1 MMANYKVVM
10 LDFDGTIAR
19 TIPAILH
26 ASEKM
31 LGMHGYT
38 IDPVQVERNFGLAL
52 PEAFRCFSNDPN
64 IDDETME
71 QMIVEFNSIYKNEC
85 EPLIELF
92 DGVVDTLNTLK
103 EAGVTLLIASNNIR
117 SVLNRLTARLDIAQ
131 YFDGIVCAD
140 DVVNAKPAP
149 DIALLALERYN
160 ISGNE
165 ALVVGDS
172 TYDMDMGRGADCD
185 LCGVSFGS
193 HTPEML
199 RGTGARYVID
209 NFSELK
215 KIVLG

>member
-1 MMANYKVVM
+1 M

-31 LGMHGYT
+31 LNMHGYE

-52 PEAFRCFSNDPN
+52 PEAFRCFANDPT
-64 IDDETME
+64 IDDDTVE
-71 QMIVEFNSIYKNEC
+71 QMIVEFNDIYRREC

-92 DGVVDTLNTLK
+92 DGVSKTLDSLK
-103 EAGVTLLIASNNIR
+103 REGVTLLIASNNIR
-117 SVLNRLTARLDIAQ
+117 EVLDRLTTRLNIAQ
-131 YFDGIVCAD
+131 YFDGIICAD
-140 DVVNAKPAP
+140 DVVNTKPSP

-160 ISGNE
+160 VKSNE

-172 TYDMDMGRGADCD
+172 TYDMDMGREAGCD

-199 RGTGARYVID
+199 RGKGAHYIID
-209 NFSELK
+209 HYSELE

>member
-1 MMANYKVVM
+1 MANYKVVM

-31 LGMHGYT
+31 LNMHGYE

-52 PEAFRCFSNDPN
+52 PEAFRCFANDPT
-64 IDDETME
+64 IDDETVE
-71 QMIVEFNSIYKNEC
+71 QMIVEFNDIYRHEC

-92 DGVVDTLNTLK
+92 DGVSKTLDTLK
-103 EAGVTLLIASNNIR
+103 REGVTLLIASNNIR
-117 SVLNRLTARLDIAQ
+117 EVLDRLTARLNIAQ
-131 YFDGIVCAD
+131 YFDGIICAD
-140 DVVNAKPAP
+140 DVVNTKPSP

-160 ISGNE
+160 VKGNE

-172 TYDMDMGRGADCD
+172 TYDMDMGREAGCD

-199 RGTGARYVID
+199 RGKGAHYIID
-209 NFSELK
+209 HYSELE

>member
-1 MMANYKVVM
+1 MANYKVVM

-31 LGMHGYT
+31 LKMHGYG

-52 PEAFRCFSNDPN
+52 PEAFRCFANDPN
-64 IDDETME
+64 IDDRTME
-71 QMIVEFNSIYKNEC
+71 QMIIEFNDIYRNEC

-92 DGVVDTLNTLK
+92 DGVDVTLDALK
-103 EAGVTLLIASNNIR
+103 RAGVTLLIASNNIR
-117 SVLNRLTARLDIAQ
+117 SVLERLTTRLNIAH
-131 YFDGIVCAD
+131 YFDGIICAD
-140 DVVNAKPAP
+140 DVVNTKPAP
-149 DIALLALERYN
+149 DIALLALEHYN
-160 ISGNE
+160 VKGNE

-172 TYDMDMGRGADCD
+172 TYDMEMGRGADCH

-199 RGTGARYVID
+199 RDKGAHYVID
-209 NFSELK
+209 HYSELR

>member
-1 MMANYKVVM
+1 MSRYKVVM

-26 ASEKM
+26 ASRKM
-31 LGMHGYT
+31 LNMHGYEL
-38 IDPVQVERNFGLAL
+38 DPVMVERNFGLAL
-52 PEAFRCFSNDPN
+52 PEAFRCFAGDPT
-64 IDDETME
+64 IDDATVE
-71 QMIVEFNSIYKNEC
+71 QMVTEFNTIYKNEC

-92 DGVVDTLNTLK
+92 DGVAETLDALHK
-103 EAGVTLLIASNNIR
+103 AGVTLLIASNNIR
-117 SVLNRLTARLDIAQ
+117 SVLDRLTARLDIAK

-160 ISGNE
+160 ASAAE

-172 TYDMDMGRGADCD
+172 TFDMDMGRGAGCD

-209 NFSELK
+209 HFAELK
-215 KIVLG
+215 TIVLG

>member
-1 MMANYKVVM
+1 MANYKVVM

-31 LGMHGYT
+31 LNMHGYE

-52 PEAFRCFSNDPN
+52 PEAFRCFANDPT
-64 IDDETME
+64 IDDDTVE
-71 QMIVEFNSIYKNEC
+71 QMIVEFNDIYRREC

-92 DGVVDTLNTLK
+92 DGVSKTLDSLK
-103 EAGVTLLIASNNIR
+103 REGVTLLIASNNIR
-117 SVLNRLTARLDIAQ
+117 EVLDRLTTRLNIAQ
-131 YFDGIVCAD
+131 YFDGIICAD
-140 DVVNAKPAP
+140 DVVNTKPSP

-160 ISGNE
+160 VKSNE

-172 TYDMDMGRGADCD
+172 TYDMDMGREAGCD

-199 RGTGARYVID
+199 RGKGAHYIID
-209 NFSELK
+209 HYSELE

>member
-1 MMANYKVVM
+1 M
-10 LDFDGTIAR
+10 LDFDGTLAR

-31 LGMHGYT
+31 LNMHGYE

-52 PEAFRCFSNDPN
+52 PEAFRCFANDEN
-64 IDDETME
+64 IDDKTME
-71 QMIVEFNSIYKNEC
+71 QMIVEFNTIYRNEC

-92 DGVVDTLNTLK
+92 DGVAETLAALK
-103 EAGVTLLIASNNIR
+103 RAGVILLISSNNIR
-117 SVLNRLTARLDIAQ
+117 EVLERLTTRLGIAK
-131 YFDGIVCAD
+131 YFDGIICAD
-140 DVVNAKPAP
+140 DVVNTKPSP

-160 ISGNE
+160 IKGSE

-172 TYDMDMGRGADCD
+172 TYDMDMGREAGCD

-199 RGTGARYVID
+199 REKGAKYVID
-209 NFSELK
+209 HYSELQ

>member
-1 MMANYKVVM
+1 MNYKVVM
-10 LDFDGTIAR
+10 LDFDGTLAH

-31 LGMHGYT
+31 LNMHGYE

-52 PEAFRCFSNDPN
+52 PEAFRCFANDDN
-64 IDDETME
+64 IDDKTME
-71 QMIVEFNSIYKNEC
+71 QMVVEFNTIYRNEC

-92 DGVVDTLNTLK
+92 DGVAETLAALK
-103 EAGVTLLIASNNIR
+103 RAGVILLISSNNIR
-117 SVLNRLTARLDIAQ
+117 EVLERLTSQLGIAK
-131 YFDGIVCAD
+131 YFDGIICAD
-140 DVVNAKPAP
+140 DVVNTKPSP

-160 ISGNE
+160 IKGSE

-172 TYDMDMGRGADCD
+172 TYDMDMGRKAGCD

-199 RGTGARYVID
+199 REKGAKYVID
-209 NFSELK
+209 HYSELQ

>member
-1 MMANYKVVM
+1 MANYKVVM

-71 QMIVEFNSIYKNEC
+71 QMIVEFNTIYKNEC

-92 DGVVDTLNTLK
+92 DGVVETLDKLRK
-103 EAGVTLLIASNNIR
+103 AGVILLIASNNIR
-117 SVLNRLTARLDIAQ
+117 SVLNRLTTRLNIAQ

-140 DVVNAKPAP
+140 DVVNAKPDP

-160 ISGNE
+160 VKGGE

-172 TYDMDMGRGADCD
+172 TYDMDMGREAGCN

-199 RGTGARYVID
+199 RGKGANYVID
-209 NFSELK
+209 HFSELEQ
-215 KIVLG
+215 IVLG

>member
-10 LDFDGTIAR
+10 LDFDGTIAC

-31 LGMHGYT
+31 LGMHGYK
-38 IDPVQVERNFGLAL
+38 IDPVQVERNFGLAF
-52 PEAFRCFSNDPN
+52 PEAFRCFANDPT
-64 IDDETME
+64 IDDATIE
-71 QMIVEFNSIYKNEC
+71 QMVTEFNDIYRNEC

-92 DGVVDTLNTLK
+92 DGVAETLDALHK
-103 EAGVTLLIASNNIR
+103 AGVTLLIASNNIR

-131 YFDGIVCAD
+131 FFDGIVCAD

-160 ISGNE
+160 IKGSE

-172 TYDMDMGRGADCD
+172 TYDMDMGRKAGCD

-209 NFSELK
+209 RFSELK
-215 KIVLG
+215 DIVLG

>member
-1 MMANYKVVM
+1 MANYKVVM

-31 LGMHGYT
+31 LNMHGYT

-52 PEAFRCFSNDPN
+52 PEAFRCFANDPT
-64 IDDETME
+64 IDDETIE
-71 QMIVEFNSIYKNEC
+71 QMVVEFNNIYREEC

-92 DGVVDTLNTLK
+92 DGVAVTLDALK
-103 EAGVTLLIASNNIR
+103 RAGVTLLIASNNIR
-117 SVLNRLTARLDIAQ
+117 SVLERLTSRLNIAH
-131 YFDGIVCAD
+131 YFDGIICAD
-140 DVVNAKPAP
+140 DVVNTKPSP
-149 DIALLALERYN
+149 DIALLALERYGVN
-160 ISGNE
+160 GNE

-172 TYDMDMGRGADCD
+172 TYDMDMGRGANCD

-199 RGTGARYVID
+199 RAKGARYVID
-209 NFSELK
+209 HYSELK
-215 KIVLG
+215 DIVLG

>member
-1 MMANYKVVM
+1 MNYKVVM

-31 LGMHGYT
+31 LNMHGYT

-52 PEAFRCFSNDPN
+52 PEAFRCFANDPN
-64 IDDETME
+64 IDDATIE
-71 QMIVEFNSIYKNEC
+71 QMILEFNSIYKNEC

-92 DGVVDTLNTLK
+92 DGVIETLDRLHK
-103 EAGVTLLIASNNIR
+103 AGVTLLIASNNIR
-117 SVLNRLTARLDIAQ
+117 SVLNRLTARLNIAE

-149 DIALLALERYN
+149 DIALLAIERYN
-160 ISGNE
+160 VKAEE

-172 TYDMDMGRGADCD
+172 TFDMDMGRGANCH
-185 LCGVSFGS
+185 LCGVTFGS
-193 HTPEML
+193 HTAEML
-199 RGTGARYVID
+199 RATGAKYIID
-209 NFSELK
+209 HFSELE

>member
-1 MMANYKVVM
+1 MNYKVVM

-31 LGMHGYT
+31 LNMHGYT

-52 PEAFRCFSNDPN
+52 PEAFRCFANDPT
-64 IDDETME
+64 IDDETIE
-71 QMIVEFNSIYKNEC
+71 QMVVEFNNIYREEC

-92 DGVVDTLNTLK
+92 DGVAVTLDALK
-103 EAGVTLLIASNNIR
+103 RAGVTLLIASNNIR
-117 SVLNRLTARLDIAQ
+117 SVLERLTSRLNIAH
-131 YFDGIVCAD
+131 YFDGIICAD
-140 DVVNAKPAP
+140 DVVNTKPSP
-149 DIALLALERYN
+149 DIALLALERYGVN
-160 ISGNE
+160 GNK

-172 TYDMDMGRGADCD
+172 TYDMDMGRGANCD

-199 RGTGARYVID
+199 RERGARYIVD
-209 NFSELK
+209 HFSEIE

>member
-1 MMANYKVVM
+1 MINYKVVM
-10 LDFDGTIAR
+10 LDFDGTLAR

-31 LGMHGYT
+31 LKMHGYE

-52 PEAFRCFSNDPN
+52 PEAFRCFANDDT
-64 IDDETME
+64 IDDKTMD
-71 QMIVEFNSIYKNEC
+71 QMIVEFNQIYQSEC

-92 DGVVDTLNTLK
+92 DDVAVTLETLK
-103 EAGVTLLIASNNIR
+103 KAGVTLLISSNNIR
-117 SVLNRLTARLDIAQ
+117 SVLDRLTARLNIAQ
-131 YFDGIVCAD
+131 FFDDIICAD
-140 DVVNAKPAP
+140 DVVNTKPAP

-160 ISGNE
+160 VKPEE

-172 TYDMDMGRGADCD
+172 TYDMDMGREANCH

-199 RGTGARYVID
+199 RDKGAHYVID
-209 NFSELK
+209 HYSELP

>member
-1 MMANYKVVM
+1 M

-26 ASEKM
+26 ASRKM
-31 LGMHGYT
+31 LNMHGYEV
-38 IDPVQVERNFGLAL
+38 DPVQVERNFGLAL
-52 PEAFRCFSNDPN
+52 PEAFRCFANNPN
-64 IDDETME
+64 IDDATME
-71 QMIVEFNSIYKNEC
+71 QMIVEFNTIYKNEC

-92 DGVVDTLNTLK
+92 DGVAETLDTLHK
-103 EAGVTLLIASNNIR
+103 AGVTLLIASNNIR
-117 SVLNRLTARLDIAQ
+117 NVLNRLTARLNIDK

-149 DIALLALERYN
+149 DIALLALERYGAKG
-160 ISGNE
+160 SE

-172 TYDMDMGRGADCD
+172 TFDMDMGRGADCD

-199 RGTGARYVID
+199 REKGARYVID
-209 NFSELK
+209 HFSELR
-215 KIVLG
+215 KIALE

>member
-1 MMANYKVVM
+1 MNYKVVM

-31 LGMHGYT
+31 LNMHGYT

-52 PEAFRCFSNDPN
+52 PEAFRCFANDPT
-64 IDDETME
+64 IDDETIE
-71 QMIVEFNSIYKNEC
+71 QMIVEFNNIYREEC

-92 DGVVDTLNTLK
+92 DGVAVTLDALK
-103 EAGVTLLIASNNIR
+103 RAGVTLLIASNNIR
-117 SVLNRLTARLDIAQ
+117 SVLERLTSRLNIAH
-131 YFDGIVCAD
+131 YFDGIICAD
-140 DVVNAKPAP
+140 DVVNTKPSP
-149 DIALLALERYN
+149 DIALLALERYGVN
-160 ISGNE
+160 GNE

-172 TYDMDMGRGADCD
+172 TYDMDMGREAGCH

-199 RGTGARYVID
+199 CERGARYIVD
-209 NFSELK
+209 HFSEIE

>member
-1 MMANYKVVM
+1 MARYKVIM

-26 ASEKM
+26 ASRKM
-31 LGMHGYT
+31 LNMHGYEV
-38 IDPVQVERNFGLAL
+38 DPVQVERNFGLAL
-52 PEAFRCFSNDPN
+52 PEAFRCFANNPN
-64 IDDETME
+64 IDDATME
-71 QMIVEFNSIYKNEC
+71 QMIVEFNTIYKNEC

-92 DGVVDTLNTLK
+92 DGVAETLDTLHK
-103 EAGVTLLIASNNIR
+103 AGVTLLIASNNIR
-117 SVLNRLTARLDIAQ
+117 NVLNRLTARLNIDK

-149 DIALLALERYN
+149 DIALLALERYGAKG
-160 ISGNE
+160 SE

-172 TYDMDMGRGADCD
+172 TFDMDMGRGADCD

-199 RGTGARYVID
+199 REKGARYVID
-209 NFSELK
+209 HFSELR
-215 KIVLG
+215 KIALE

>member
-1 MMANYKVVM
+1 MARYKVVM

-38 IDPVQVERNFGLAL
+38 IDPEQVERNFGLAL
-52 PEAFRCFSNDPN
+52 PEAFRCFSNNPN

-71 QMIVEFNSIYKNEC
+71 QMILEFNSIYKNEC

-92 DGVVDTLNTLK
+92 NGVIETLDTLHK
-103 EAGVTLLIASNNIR
+103 AGVTLLIASNNIR
-117 SVLNRLTARLDIAQ
+117 SVLNRLTARLNISQ

-149 DIALLALERYN
+149 DIALLGLERYN
-160 ISGNE
+160 AEASE

-172 TYDMDMGRGADCD
+172 TFDMDMGRGAGCD
-185 LCGVSFGS
+185 LCGVTFGS
-193 HTPEML
+193 HTAEML
-199 RGTGARYVID
+199 RATGARYIID
-209 NFSELK
+209 SFSELQ

>member
-1 MMANYKVVM
+1 MANYKVVM

-52 PEAFRCFSNDPN
+52 PEAFRCFANDPD
-64 IDDETME
+64 IDDTTME

-92 DGVVDTLNTLK
+92 DGVAKTLDTLK
-103 EAGVTLLIASNNIR
+103 KAGVTLLIVSNNIR
-117 SVLNRLTARLDIAQ
+117 SVLDRLTARLNISQ

-140 DVVNAKPAP
+140 DVVYAKPAP

-160 ISGNE
+160 VKGCE

-172 TYDMDMGRGADCD
+172 TFDMDMGREAGCD

-199 RGTGARYVID
+199 CGKGARYIID
-209 NFSELK
+209 HFSELE

>member
-1 MMANYKVVM
+1 M

-38 IDPVQVERNFGLAL
+38 IDPEQVERNFGLAL
-52 PEAFRCFSNDPN
+52 PEAFRCFSNNPN

-71 QMIVEFNSIYKNEC
+71 QMILEFNSIYKNEC

-92 DGVVDTLNTLK
+92 NGVIETLDTLHK
-103 EAGVTLLIASNNIR
+103 AGVTLLIASNNIR
-117 SVLNRLTARLDIAQ
+117 SVLNRLTARLNISQ

-160 ISGNE
+160 AEASE

-172 TYDMDMGRGADCD
+172 TFDMDMGREAGCH

-193 HTPEML
+193 HSPEML
-199 RGTGARYVID
+199 RERGAMYIID
-209 NFSELK
+209 HFSELQ

>member
-1 MMANYKVVM
+1 MNYKVVM
-10 LDFDGTIAR
+10 LDFDGTLAR

-31 LGMHGYT
+31 LNMHGYE

-52 PEAFRCFSNDPN
+52 PEAFRCFANDDN
-64 IDDETME
+64 IDDKTME
-71 QMIVEFNSIYKNEC
+71 QMVVEFNTIYRNEC

-92 DGVVDTLNTLK
+92 DGVAETLAALK
-103 EAGVTLLIASNNIR
+103 RAGVILLISSNNIR
-117 SVLNRLTARLDIAQ
+117 EVLERLTTRLGIAK
-131 YFDGIVCAD
+131 YFDGIICAD
-140 DVVNAKPAP
+140 DVVNTKPSP

-160 ISGNE
+160 IKGSE

-172 TYDMDMGRGADCD
+172 TYDMDMGREAGCD

-199 RGTGARYVID
+199 REKGAKYVID
-209 NFSELK
+209 HYSELQ

>member
-1 MMANYKVVM
+1 MNYKVVM
-10 LDFDGTIAR
+10 LDFDGTLAR

-31 LGMHGYT
+31 LNMHGYE

-52 PEAFRCFSNDPN
+52 PEAFRCFANDDT
-64 IDDETME
+64 IDDKTIE
-71 QMIVEFNSIYKNEC
+71 QMIVEFNTIYRNEC

-92 DGVVDTLNTLK
+92 DGVAETLAALK
-103 EAGVTLLIASNNIR
+103 RAGVILLISSNNIR
-117 SVLNRLTARLDIAQ
+117 EVLERLTARLGIAK
-131 YFDGIVCAD
+131 YFDGIICAN
-140 DVVNAKPAP
+140 DVENTKPSP

-160 ISGNE
+160 INGCE

-172 TYDMDMGRGADCD
+172 TYDMDMGRQAGCD

-193 HTPEML
+193 HSPEML
-199 RGTGARYVID
+199 RERGARYIID
-209 NFSELK
+209 HFSELE

>member
-1 MMANYKVVM
+1 MTRYKVVM

-71 QMIVEFNSIYKNEC
+71 QMIVEFNTIYREEC

-92 DGVVDTLNTLK
+92 NGVIETLDTLHK
-103 EAGVTLLIASNNIR
+103 AGVTLLIASNNIR
-117 SVLNRLTARLDIAQ
+117 TVLDRLSARLNIAQ

-160 ISGNE
+160 VKAEE

-172 TYDMDMGRGADCD
+172 TYDMDMGRGAGCD

-199 RGTGARYVID
+199 RGTGARYIID
-209 NFSELK
+209 HFSELE

>member
-1 MMANYKVVM
+1 MSRYKVVM

-26 ASEKM
+26 ASRKM
-31 LGMHGYT
+31 LNMHGYE
-38 IDPVQVERNFGLAL
+38 IDPVMVERNFGLAL
-52 PEAFRCFSNDPN
+52 PEAFRCFAGDPT
-64 IDDETME
+64 IDDATVE
-71 QMIVEFNSIYKNEC
+71 QMISEFNSIYKNEC

-92 DGVVDTLNTLK
+92 DGVAETLDALHT
-103 EAGVTLLIASNNIR
+103 AGVTLLIASNNIR
-117 SVLNRLTARLDIAQ
+117 SVLDRLTARLDIAK

-140 DVVNAKPAP
+140 DVVSAKPAP
-149 DIALLALERYN
+149 DIALLGLERYN
-160 ISGNE
+160 ATAAE

-172 TYDMDMGRGADCD
+172 TYDMDMGRGAGCD

-209 NFSELK
+209 HFSELK
-215 KIVLG
+215 TIVLG

>member
-1 MMANYKVVM
+1 MNYKVVM
-10 LDFDGTIAR
+10 LDFDGTLAR

-31 LGMHGYT
+31 LNMHGYE

-52 PEAFRCFSNDPN
+52 PEAFRCFANDDN
-64 IDDETME
+64 IDDTTME
-71 QMIVEFNSIYKNEC
+71 QMVVEFNTIYRNEC

-92 DGVVDTLNTLK
+92 DGVAETLAALK
-103 EAGVTLLIASNNIR
+103 RAGVILLISSNNIR
-117 SVLNRLTARLDIAQ
+117 EVLERLTTRLGIAK
-131 YFDGIVCAD
+131 YFDGIICAD
-140 DVVNAKPAP
+140 DVVNTKPSP

-160 ISGNE
+160 IKGSK

-172 TYDMDMGRGADCD
+172 TYDMDMGREAGCD

-199 RGTGARYVID
+199 REKGAKYVID
-209 NFSELK
+209 HYSELQ

>member
-1 MMANYKVVM
+1 M

-31 LGMHGYT
+31 LKMHGYG

-52 PEAFRCFSNDPN
+52 PEAFRCFANDPN
-64 IDDETME
+64 IDDRTME
-71 QMIVEFNSIYKNEC
+71 QMIIEFNDIYRNEC

-92 DGVVDTLNTLK
+92 DGVDVTLDALK
-103 EAGVTLLIASNNIR
+103 RAGVTLLIASNNIR
-117 SVLNRLTARLDIAQ
+117 SVLERLTTRLNIAH
-131 YFDGIVCAD
+131 YFDGIICAD
-140 DVVNAKPAP
+140 DVVNTKPAP

-160 ISGNE
+160 VKGNE

-172 TYDMDMGRGADCD
+172 TYDMEMGRGADCH

-199 RGTGARYVID
+199 RDKGAHYVID
-209 NFSELK
+209 HYSELR